1 MQKCRLLFRFK
12 LEKIETI
19 NEYIQFI
26 CNELKLK
33 TIFDFIFLSAFIRNK
48 NKKKSPKKVL
58 FNFRATC
65 CTKMLE
71 NSQS

>member
-1 MQKCRLLFRFK
+1 MQKCRPLFRFK
-12 LEKIETI
+12 LEKRETI
-19 NEYIQFI
+19 YIQFI
-26 CNELKLK
+26 CDELKLK

-48 NKKKSPKKVL
+48 NKKKSPKKIL

-65 CTKMLE
+65 CREMLE